1 MLKLENIQKQFFGKY
16 ANRNVNLNVEAGEVH
31 ALLGENGAGKTTLM
45 NILYG
50 LYQPDGGRIFIDGEE
65 VRFASPKDAIE
76 KRIGM
81 VHQHFM
87 LVPSL
92 TVSQNITL
100 GLKEKG
106 YPLTDRAAINR
117 RLKALSERYG
127 LPIDVDAPV
136 SSLSVGEQQR
146 VEIMKLLYRDARIL
160 ILDEPTA
167 VLTSQETDKLFSVL
181 RRLVADGCSVILITH
196 KIPEVMKIADR
207 VTVMRDAE
215 TIATF
220 SISELDETRLAEA
233 MIGRK
238 LTERPRIEAVAEN
251 AEPGLEL
258 DHVTMIRDGVT
269 RLDDV
274 SFSVRRGSILGI
286 AGVEGNGQKELAEAI
301 VGLRRIQSGT
311 IRFGT
316 NELNGRSV
324 QERRALG
331 VAYVSDDRHHDGLL
345 MDAGMTDNMLLKYC
359 CAGRFRRWGL
369 LDFKGARRLAEEKK
383 EAYRIKADRL
393 TTPVRYLSGGNQQKI
408 ILSRELAD
416 DPCLIVAAQP
426 TRGLDIGASE
436 FVRDQLLAQ
445 RRNGAAVLLI
455 SADLDEILSLS
466 DSIAVIYNGRI
477 MAILE
482 NDHHLDM
489 TQIGLWMAGKDATK
503 DTAKAEVQR

>member
-1 MLKLENIQKQFFGKY
+1 MLRLENIQKLFFGKY
-16 ANRNVNLNVEAGEVH
+16 ANRNVNLSVEAGEVH

-50 LYQPDGGRIFIDGEE
+50 LYQPDGGRIVIDGEE
-65 VRFASPKDAIE
+65 VRFESPKDAIE
-76 KRIGM
+76 KQIGM

-106 YPLTDRAAINR
+106 YPLTDRKAINR
-117 RLKALSERYG
+117 RLTELSERYG

-167 VLTSQETDKLFSVL
+167 VLTSEEADKLFSVL
-181 RRLVADGCSVILITH
+181 KRLVADGCSVILITH

-215 TIATF
+215 TIAAF
-220 SISELDETRLAEA
+220 SISELNETRLAEC

-238 LTERPRIEAVAEN
+238 LSERPRIEAAAEN
-251 AEPGLEL
+251 AEPGLTLEN
-258 DHVTMIRDGVT
+258 VTVIRGGVT
-269 RLDDV
+269 RLNDV
-274 SFSVRRGSILGI
+274 SFTLKRGSILGV

-301 VGLRRIQSGT
+301 VGLRPVQGGA
-311 IRFGT
+311 IRFGS
-316 NELNGRSV
+316 ELLNGRSV

-331 VAYVSDDRHHDGLL
+331 VAYISDDRHHDGLL

-359 CAGRFRRWGL
+359 RAGRYCRWGL
-369 LDFKGARRLAEEKK
+369 LDFNGIRRLTDEKK
-383 EAYRIKADRL
+383 DAYRIKTDRL
-393 TTPVRYLSGGNQQKI
+393 STPVRYLSGGNQQKI

-416 DPCLIVAAQP
+416 DPRLIIAAQP

-436 FVRDQLLAQ
+436 FVRDQLLSQ

-466 DSIAVIYNGRI
+466 DSIAVLYNGRI
-477 MAILE
+477 MAILD
-482 NDHHLDM
+482 NNHNLDM
-489 TQIGLWMAGKDATK
+489 TKIGLWMAGKDA
-503 DTAKAEVQR
+503 AEEEAVL

>member
-106 YPLTDRAAINR
+106 YPLTDRGVIDR
-117 RLKALSERYG
+117 RLKALAERYG

-136 SSLSVGEQQR
+136 GSLSVGEQQR

-167 VLTSQETDKLFSVL
+167 VLTSQETEKLFSVL
-181 RRLVADGCSVILITH
+181 KRLVADGCSVILITH

-215 TIATF
+215 TVATF
-220 SISELDETRLAEA
+220 SISELDEAGLAERMIGRRLAE
-233 MIGRK
+233 
-238 LTERPRIEAVAEN
+238 RPRVEAAAEY
-251 AEPGLEL
+251 AGAGLTL
-258 DHVTMIRDGVT
+258 DKVTLIRDGAA
-269 RLDDV
+269 RLNEV
-274 SFSVRRGSILGI
+274 SFTLRRGSILGV

-301 VGLRRIQSGT
+301 VGLRRVRSGT
-311 IRFGT
+311 IQFGSVVL
-316 NELNGRSV
+316 NELSV
-324 QERRALG
+324 RERRALG

-345 MDAGMTDNMLLKYC
+345 MDAGTTDNLLLKYC
-359 CAGRFRRWGL
+359 DSPRYCRFGFLDGNGIRRM
-369 LDFKGARRLAEEKK
+369 AEEKRD
-383 EAYRIKADRL
+383 AYRIKADRL
-393 TTPVRYLSGGNQQKI
+393 SAPVRYLSGGNQQKI

-416 DPCLIVAAQP
+416 DPSLIIAAQP

-436 FVRDQLLAQ
+436 FVRDQLLSQ
-445 RRNGAAVLLI
+445 RRNGAAILLI

-466 DSIAVIYNGRI
+466 DSIAVLYNGRI

-482 NDHHLDM
+482 NNDTLDM
-489 TQIGLWMAGKDATK
+489 TQIGLWMAGKDA
-503 DTAKAEVQR
+503 AKEEAVQ